1 MCDAVSHPTPYKWYN
16 ISIYSFSL
24 KGSFMGGIGS
34 GRRFQN
40 RRGPSLEEIPH
51 LDVRALK
58 RGGLFDQSSS
68 NGTIKWTNI
77 GLTECA
83 LEYAYA
89 DSTLSISYAVK
100 TLQTASET
108 VSEHIF
114 IDRTTCNYGGTRTW
128 FSCPNC
134 NARKA
139 ILYCASKR
147 FLCRQCYG
155 LNYSSQNEVY
165 ADRMIRKARKL
176 RSKMGASMDLQQPI
190 SERPHGM
197 YRATFERLI
206 QKDQDNVRRVVG
218 AYSQRLMSRP
228 N

>member
-1 MCDAVSHPTPYKWYN
+1 
-16 ISIYSFSL
+16 
-24 KGSFMGGIGS
+24 MGGIGS

-40 RRGPSLEEIPH
+40 RRGPSLEEVPQ
-51 LDVRALK
+51 LDVRVLK
-58 RGGLFDQSSS
+58 RGGLFDQRTSTGS
-68 NGTIKWTNI
+68 IKWTNS

-83 LEYAYA
+83 VEYNYT
-89 DSTLSISYAVK
+89 DSTLSISYVVR
-100 TLQTASET
+100 TPQTASER

-114 IDRTTCNYGGTRTW
+114 IDRTVCNYGGTRAW

-155 LNYSSQNEVY
+155 LNYSCQNEVY

-176 RSKMGASMDLQQPI
+176 RSKVGASMNLRLPI

-197 YRATFERLI
+197 YRTTFERMI
-206 QKDQDNVRRVVG
+206 KQDQDNVGHVIG

>member
-1 MCDAVSHPTPYKWYN
+1 
-16 ISIYSFSL
+16 
-24 KGSFMGGIGS
+24 MGGIGS

-40 RRGPSLEEIPH
+40 RRGPSLEEVPQ

-58 RGGLFDQSSS
+58 RSGLFDQSTS
-68 NGTIKWTNI
+68 NGSINWTNQ
-77 GLTECA
+77 GLAECA
-83 LEYAYA
+83 MAYIYA

-100 TLQTASET
+100 TPHAAPETA
-108 VSEHIF
+108 SEHIF

-155 LNYSSQNEVY
+155 LSYSCQNEVN

-176 RSKMGASMDLQQPI
+176 RSKLGASMDLQRPI
-190 SERPHGM
+190 SARPHGM
-197 YRATFERLI
+197 YRTTFERLVR
-206 QKDQDNVRRVVG
+206 QDQDNVRRVVG

-228 N
+228 P

>member
-1 MCDAVSHPTPYKWYN
+1 
-16 ISIYSFSL
+16 
-24 KGSFMGGIGS
+24 MGGIGS

-40 RRGPSLEEIPH
+40 RRGPNLEEVPQ
-51 LDVRALK
+51 LDVRVLK
-58 RGGLFDQSSS
+58 RNGLFDLSAS
-68 NGTIKWTNI
+68 NGSIKWTNP
-77 GLTECA
+77 GLSECA
-83 LEYAYA
+83 LEYTYK
-89 DSTLSISYAVK
+89 DSTLGISYAVK
-100 TLQTASET
+100 TPQKASET
-108 VSEHIF
+108 VLEHIF

-128 FSCPNC
+128 FSCPAC

-176 RSKMGASMDLQQPI
+176 RSKLGASMDLQRPI

-206 QKDQDNVRRVVG
+206 KQDQDNVRRVVG

>member
-1 MCDAVSHPTPYKWYN
+1 
-16 ISIYSFSL
+16 
-24 KGSFMGGIGS
+24 MGGIGS
-34 GRRFQN
+34 GRRFQS
-40 RRGPSLEEIPH
+40 RRGPNLEEVPQ
-51 LDVRALK
+51 LDVRTLK
-58 RGGLFDQSSS
+58 RNGLFDLSASH
-68 NGTIKWTNI
+68 GLIKWTNP
-77 GLTECA
+77 GLVECSI
-83 LEYAYA
+83 EYTYK
-89 DSTLSISYAVK
+89 DSTFGISYSVK
-100 TLQTASET
+100 TPHAASAA

-114 IDRTTCNYGGTRTW
+114 IDRTVCNYGGTRTW

-176 RSKMGASMDLQQPI
+176 RSKLGASMNLRLPI

-197 YRATFERLI
+197 YRATFERMI
-206 QKDQDNVRRVVG
+206 RQDQDNVRRVIG
-218 AYSQRLMSRP
+218 AYSQRLLSRP
-228 N
+228 P

>member
-1 MCDAVSHPTPYKWYN
+1 MVH
-16 ISIYSFSL
+16 
-24 KGSFMGGIGS
+24 FMGGIGS
-34 GRRFQN
+34 GRRFQS
-40 RRGPSLEEIPH
+40 RRGPNLEEVPQ
-51 LDVRALK
+51 LDVRVLK
-58 RGGLFDQSSS
+58 RGGLFDQRTSTGS
-68 NGTIKWTNI
+68 IKWTNS

-83 LEYAYA
+83 LTYSYA

-100 TLQTASET
+100 TPHTASDA

-114 IDRTTCNYGGTRTW
+114 IDHTACNYGGTRTW
-128 FSCPNC
+128 FSCPAC

-176 RSKMGASMDLQQPI
+176 RSKLGASMNLRLPI

-197 YRATFERLI
+197 YRATFERMI
-206 QKDQDNVRRVVG
+206 RQDQDNVRHVIG
-218 AYSQRLMSRP
+218 AYSQRLLSRP

>member
-1 MCDAVSHPTPYKWYN
+1 
-16 ISIYSFSL
+16 
-24 KGSFMGGIGS
+24 MGGIGS

-40 RRGPSLEEIPH
+40 RRGPNLEEVPQ
-51 LDVRALK
+51 LDVRVLK
-58 RGGLFDQSSS
+58 RNGLFNLSAS
-68 NGTIKWTNI
+68 NGSIKWTNL
-77 GLTECA
+77 GLSECA
-83 LEYAYA
+83 LEYTYK
-89 DSTLSISYAVK
+89 DSTLGISYAVK
-100 TLQTASET
+100 TPQKASEA

-114 IDRTTCNYGGTRTW
+114 IVRTTCNYGGTRTW
-128 FSCPNC
+128 FSCPAC

-176 RSKMGASMDLQQPI
+176 RAKLGASMDLQQPI
-190 SERPHGM
+190 SDRPHRM

-206 QKDQDNVRRVVG
+206 KQDQDNVRRVVG

>member
-1 MCDAVSHPTPYKWYN
+1 
-16 ISIYSFSL
+16 
-24 KGSFMGGIGS
+24 MGGIGS

-40 RRGPSLEEIPH
+40 RRGPNLEEVPQ
-51 LDVRALK
+51 LDVRVLK
-58 RGGLFDQSSS
+58 RNGLFDLSAS
-68 NGTIKWTNI
+68 NGSINWANA

-83 LEYAYA
+83 LEYTYK
-89 DSTLSISYAVK
+89 DSTLGISYAVK
-100 TLQTASET
+100 TPQTASET
-108 VSEHIF
+108 VLEHIF

-155 LNYSSQNEVY
+155 LSYSCQNEVY

-176 RSKMGASMDLQQPI
+176 RSKLGASMDLQRPI
-190 SERPHGM
+190 SARPHGM
-197 YRATFERLI
+197 YRTTFERLVR
-206 QKDQDNVRRVVG
+206 QDQDNVRRVVG

>member
-1 MCDAVSHPTPYKWYN
+1 
-16 ISIYSFSL
+16 
-24 KGSFMGGIGS
+24 MGGIGS

-40 RRGPSLEEIPH
+40 RRGPRLEEVPQ
-51 LDVRALK
+51 LDVRVLK
-58 RGGLFDQSSS
+58 RSGLFAQTTS
-68 NGTIKWTNI
+68 NGTITWTKI
-77 GLTECA
+77 GLSECA

-100 TLQTASET
+100 TPHTASKA

-114 IDRTTCNYGGTRTW
+114 IDRTVCNYGGTRTW

-155 LNYSSQNEVY
+155 LNYSSQNEVH

-176 RSKMGASMDLQQPI
+176 RVKLGASIDLQRPI

-197 YRATFERLI
+197 YRTTFERMI
-206 QKDQDNVRRVVG
+206 KQDQDNVRHVIG
-218 AYSQRLMSRP
+218 AYSQRLLSRP

>member
-1 MCDAVSHPTPYKWYN
+1 
-16 ISIYSFSL
+16 
-24 KGSFMGGIGS
+24 MGGIGS

-40 RRGPSLEEIPH
+40 RRGPNLEEVPQ

-58 RGGLFDQSSS
+58 RSGLFDKSTS
-68 NGTIKWTNI
+68 NGSIKWTNA

-83 LEYAYA
+83 LEYTYK
-89 DSTLSISYAVK
+89 DSTLGISYAVK
-100 TLQTASET
+100 TPQTDYTT
-108 VSEHIF
+108 VSESIF
-114 IDRTTCNYGGTRTW
+114 IDHTVCNYGGTRTW

-147 FLCRQCYG
+147 FLCRQCYR
-155 LNYSSQNEVY
+155 LNYSCQNEVY

-176 RSKMGASMDLQQPI
+176 RSKLGASMDLQLPI

-197 YRATFERLI
+197 YRTTFERLI
-206 QKDQDNVRRVVG
+206 KQDQDNVRHVIG
-218 AYSQRLMSRP
+218 AYSQQFSHFRP
-228 N
+228 DLK

>member
-1 MCDAVSHPTPYKWYN
+1 MVH
-16 ISIYSFSL
+16 
-24 KGSFMGGIGS
+24 FMGGIGS

-40 RRGPSLEEIPH
+40 RRGPNLEEIPQ

-58 RGGLFDQSSS
+58 RGGLFDQRMSTGS
-68 NGTIKWTNI
+68 IQWTNS

-83 LEYAYA
+83 LTYSYA

-100 TLQTASET
+100 TPQTDYTT
-108 VSEHIF
+108 VSESIF
-114 IDRTTCNYGGTRTW
+114 IDHTACHYGGTRTW
-128 FSCPNC
+128 FSCPVC

-155 LNYSSQNEVY
+155 LNYSCQNEVY

-176 RSKMGASMDLQQPI
+176 RSKLGASMNLRLPI
-190 SERPHGM
+190 SERPYGM
-197 YRATFERLI
+197 YRTTFERLVK
-206 QKDQDNVRRVVG
+206 QDQDNVRHVIG
-218 AYSQRLMSRP
+218 AYSERLLCRP

>member
-1 MCDAVSHPTPYKWYN
+1 
-16 ISIYSFSL
+16 
-24 KGSFMGGIGS
+24 MGGIGS

-40 RRGPSLEEIPH
+40 RRGPSLEEVPQ
-51 LDVRALK
+51 LDIRVLK
-58 RGGLFDQSSS
+58 RNGLFGLSAS
-68 NGTIKWTNI
+68 NGSIKWTNTR
-77 GLTECA
+77 LSECA
-83 LEYAYA
+83 LEYTYK
-89 DSTLSISYAVK
+89 DSMMSISYAVK
-100 TLQTASET
+100 TPQTASET
-108 VSEHIF
+108 VSEQIF

-139 ILYCASKR
+139 ILYCAAKR

-155 LNYSSQNEVY
+155 LNYSCQNEVY
-165 ADRMIRKARKL
+165 TDRMIRKARKL
-176 RSKMGASMDLQQPI
+176 RAKLGAPMNLQRPI
-190 SERPHGM
+190 SGRPHGM

-206 QKDQDNVRRVVG
+206 RQDQDNVRRVVG

>member
-1 MCDAVSHPTPYKWYN
+1 
-16 ISIYSFSL
+16 
-24 KGSFMGGIGS
+24 MGGIGS

-40 RRGPSLEEIPH
+40 RRGPKLEEVPQ

-58 RGGLFDQSSS
+58 RSGLFDQSTS
-68 NGTIKWTNI
+68 NGTITWRNI

-83 LEYAYA
+83 LAYSYA

-100 TLQTASET
+100 TPHTASET
-108 VSEHIF
+108 ISEHIF
-114 IDRTTCNYGGTRTW
+114 IDRTVCNYGGTRTW

-155 LNYSSQNEVY
+155 LSYSSQNEVY
-165 ADRMIRKARKL
+165 ADRMIRKAKKL
-176 RSKMGASMDLQQPI
+176 RSKLGASMNLRLPI

-197 YRATFERLI
+197 YRTTFDRFI
-206 QKDQDNVRRVVG
+206 KQDQDNVRHVIG
-218 AYSQRLMSRP
+218 AYSQQFSHFRP
-228 N
+228 DPK

>member
-1 MCDAVSHPTPYKWYN
+1 
-16 ISIYSFSL
+16 
-24 KGSFMGGIGS
+24 MGGIGS

-40 RRGPSLEEIPH
+40 RRGPRLEEVPQ

-58 RGGLFDQSSS
+58 RSGLFDQSTSMGS
-68 NGTIKWTNI
+68 INWTNH
-77 GLTECA
+77 GLAECA
-83 LEYAYA
+83 LTYSYA

-100 TLQTASET
+100 TPHTAPEA

-114 IDRTTCNYGGTRTW
+114 IDRTVCYYGGTRTW

-165 ADRMIRKARKL
+165 TDRMIRKARKL
-176 RSKMGASMDLQQPI
+176 RSKLGASMNLRLPI
-190 SERPHGM
+190 SERPRGM
-197 YRATFERLI
+197 YRATFERMI
-206 QKDQDNVRRVVG
+206 RQDQDNVSRVIS

>member
-1 MCDAVSHPTPYKWYN
+1 
-16 ISIYSFSL
+16 
-24 KGSFMGGIGS
+24 MGGIGS

-40 RRGPSLEEIPH
+40 RRGPSLEEVPQ

-58 RGGLFDQSSS
+58 RGGLFDQSTSMGS
-68 NGTIKWTNI
+68 ITWTNI
-77 GLTECA
+77 GLTECS
-83 LEYAYA
+83 LEYNYT

-100 TLQTASET
+100 TPHTASEA

-114 IDRTTCNYGGTRTW
+114 IDRTVCHYGGTRTW
-128 FSCPNC
+128 FSCPSC

-155 LNYSSQNEVY
+155 LSYSSQNEVY

-176 RSKMGASMDLQQPI
+176 RSKLGASMNLRLPI
-190 SERPHGM
+190 SERPRGM
-197 YRATFERLI
+197 YRTTFERMI
-206 QKDQDNVRRVVG
+206 RQDQDNVRHVIG
-218 AYSQRLMSRP
+218 AYSQRLLSRP

>member
-1 MCDAVSHPTPYKWYN
+1 
-16 ISIYSFSL
+16 
-24 KGSFMGGIGS
+24 MGGIGS

-40 RRGPSLEEIPH
+40 RRGPNLEEVPQ
-51 LDVRALK
+51 LDVRVLK
-58 RGGLFDQSSS
+58 RNGLFDLSAS
-68 NGTIKWTNI
+68 NGSIKWTNL
-77 GLTECA
+77 GLSECA
-83 LEYAYA
+83 LEYTYK

-100 TLQTASET
+100 TPQKASKT

-128 FSCPNC
+128 FSCPAC

-155 LNYSSQNEVY
+155 LNYSCQNEVY

-176 RSKMGASMDLQQPI
+176 RSKLGASMDLQRPI

-197 YRATFERLI
+197 YRTTFERFI
-206 QKDQDNVRRVVG
+206 KQDQDNVRRVVG
-218 AYSQRLMSRP
+218 AYSQQFSHFRP
-228 N
+228 DLPLIG

>member
-1 MCDAVSHPTPYKWYN
+1 
-16 ISIYSFSL
+16 
-24 KGSFMGGIGS
+24 MGGIGS

-40 RRGPSLEEIPH
+40 RRGPNLEEVPQ
-51 LDVRALK
+51 LDIRVLK
-58 RGGLFDQSSS
+58 RNGLFDLSAS
-68 NGTIKWTNI
+68 NGLIKWVNL
-77 GLTECA
+77 GLPEAA

-89 DSTLSISYAVK
+89 DSILCITYAVK
-100 TLQTASET
+100 TPQAVSEA

-155 LNYSSQNEVY
+155 LNYSCQNEVY
-165 ADRMIRKARKL
+165 TDRMIRKARKL
-176 RSKMGASMDLQQPI
+176 HSKLGASMDLQRPI
-190 SERPHGM
+190 SDRPHGM

-206 QKDQDNVRRVVG
+206 KQDQDNVRCVVG
-218 AYSQRLMSRP
+218 AYSQRLLSRP

>member
-1 MCDAVSHPTPYKWYN
+1 
-16 ISIYSFSL
+16 
-24 KGSFMGGIGS
+24 MGGIGS
-34 GRRFQN
+34 ARRFQN
-40 RRGPSLEEIPH
+40 RQSPNLKVVPN
-51 LDVRALK
+51 LDARVLK
-58 RGGLFDQSSS
+58 RNGLFYLNAS
-68 NGTIKWTNI
+68 NGWIKRTNK
-77 GLTECA
+77 GLAECV
-83 LEYAYA
+83 LEYIYV
-89 DSTLSISYAVK
+89 DPMQSIK
-100 TLQTASET
+100 TLQTACES

-114 IDRTTCNYGGTRTW
+114 IDRATCNYGGTRTW
-128 FSCPNC
+128 FSCPAC

-176 RSKMGASMDLQQPI
+176 RSKLGASMDLQRPI

-206 QKDQDNVRRVVG
+206 KQDQDNVGRVVG